1 MFIFVAIKRY
11 IFDNE
16 SYEGTNTEDPDVNFE
31 QLVNQIEDEED
42 EDWELPPEL
51 RRMVEQ

>member
-1 MFIFVAIKRY
+1 MGQSQALQSPKVLKR
-11 IFDNE
+11 
-16 SYEGTNTEDPDVNFE
+16 DPDVNFE